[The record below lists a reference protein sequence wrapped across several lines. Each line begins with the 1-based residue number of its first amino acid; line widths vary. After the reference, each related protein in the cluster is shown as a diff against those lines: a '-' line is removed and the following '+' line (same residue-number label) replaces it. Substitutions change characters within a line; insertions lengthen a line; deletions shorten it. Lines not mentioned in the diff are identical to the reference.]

1 MDKNKDFLKVKALYD
16 REITRD
22 MIEIETDKVKFIKEM
37 KAGLGEKIN
46 DIESYKKPN
55 PTIFKIFIT
64 KIKKILG
71 AL

>member
-1 MDKNKDFLKVKALYD
+1 
-16 REITRD
+16 
-22 MIEIETDKVKFIKEM
+22 M